1 MSDQITRR
9 PEPETHAYP
18 YGLDLLFVFIGVQT
32 GPLAPFLVGGAIAFA
47 IARRSALFLGL
58 LLDLAGQLAG
68 DIAIPDTPQIRTLL
82 PGLEQVPRVKDAPR
96 LAQAEQPRLPQAQTQ
111 ADQAG
116 VDLPM
121 LELDALAA
129 SRNVLIVGSPG
140 SGKTTLLTALL
151 ARRGHPVYVF
161 DPHAGPGDW
170 PGAALVIGAG
180 RDFAGIYRQ
189 LVNAERRL
197 DARSKQRASGERTT
211 FTPVTLAGDEWGS
224 ICSEILTSK
233 ENDSPGRILLR
244 LLKEGRKFG
253 LNAILSAHGDTAA
266 SVGSKGDTRAFRLS
280 FDWIVYTGG
289 YVARHV
295 GEQVRTFPMG
305 CTPEGNSFPLVVAA
319 VNPATEEVR
328 LVDMRGLRVNPSQ
341 PHQRT
346 QDSPPALPGTGSQDM
361 LHALLTG
368 GTQDNGP
375 VPADGGSLVP
385 ADTNAVPD
393 GGSHDPGTGYRDV
406 GTSTQDGPGTTDLEL
421 ITALVQAGWSA
432 NKIYKQVGGKRTE
445 VLDLVRQLRAH
456 MTGVDDDDGPEP
468 DVGPFGRYL

>member
-1 MSDQITRR
+1 MRDQIIRQ

-68 DIAIPDTPQIRTLL
+68 DIAIPDAPQIRTLL

-280 FDWIVYTGG
+280 FDWIVYCGG
-289 YVARHV
+289 YVAKFV

-305 CTPEGNSFPLVVAA
+305 RTPEGNSFPLVVAA

-328 LVDMRGLRVNPSQ
+328 LVDMRGLDVSTSPTEPGARQPEPDSAATLQQLLQDAPAAGNEFPDQVTEFTACTRDVTSELPVTSNEVTPGEMARIIRLLVTGNSPSRIAKQ
-341 PHQRT
+341 
-346 QDSPPALPGTGSQDM
+346 LPGYTPKRYEEFKRKVDQVQDM
-361 LHALLTG
+361 L
-368 GTQDNGP
+368 NM
-375 VPADGGSLVP
+375 S
-385 ADTNAVPD
+385 
-393 GGSHDPGTGYRDV
+393 S
-406 GTSTQDGPGTTDLEL
+406 E
-421 ITALVQAGWSA
+421 WSS
-432 NKIYKQVGGKRTE
+432 
-445 VLDLVRQLRAH
+445 
-456 MTGVDDDDGPEP
+456 
-468 DVGPFGRYL
+468 